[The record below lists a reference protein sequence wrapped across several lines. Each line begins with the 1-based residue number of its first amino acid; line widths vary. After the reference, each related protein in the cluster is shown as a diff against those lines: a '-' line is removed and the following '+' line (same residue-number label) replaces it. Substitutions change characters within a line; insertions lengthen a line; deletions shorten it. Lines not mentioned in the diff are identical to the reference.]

1 MCSLLVFGSRIEC
14 HASKNNLFD
23 HWEQRS
29 MILKSSRLNSELF
42 CIECW
47 ANEEF

>member
-1 MCSLLVFGSRIEC
+1 MAFGSRIEC

-29 MILKSSRLNSELF
+29 INDLDIVKDKIMIVFYTMLGQSF
-42 CIECW
+42 
-47 ANEEF
+47 